1 MVLLAAFGVS
11 LDLMPA
17 ARAQNTGP
25 VLSGTV
31 AEQRYQRGQAITSLV
46 LPAATGGTGTLTYSL
61 SPSLPAGLSLDLA
74 TRTVSGT
81 PSEVL
86 GRTNFTWKVTDG
98 GGGEDSLTFFLRV
111 TAEAGIPNAPTLTSV
126 VPGSAAEQLVV
137 TFSWS
142 GACAIL
148 GPTAG
153 YTVEYR
159 KLTSSWRSPALV
171 TASSPNDKNSG
182 AFAIFDELGA
192 GPVTG
197 ETFTINSSSAGQTNL
212 GQIGVALDPEPY
224 EIRASVYSGVGGCD
238 AYSLYSNVV
247 RSTPLSRVPLLDA
260 TVADQVYVQGVAI
273 TDLVLPAATGGNAP
287 LSYALVGALLPSG
300 LDYISATRT
309 LSGTPTALQS
319 ATTYT
324 WRVTDRDGQTAEDTF
339 TIEVTPAP
347 LALSGTVAQQRYTRG
362 QAITPL
368 VLPAATGG
376 TAPLTYAL
384 SPSTLPAGL
393 QFDGATR
400 TVSGT
405 PTELFE
411 PVEFTWKVTDSA
423 QEEDSL
429 TFFMTV
435 NAEVGVPNAPTLT
448 AVVPG
453 SAPEQLVVTF
463 SWSGPSCPILGTRA
477 GYTVEYRKLTSSWRP
492 AALVTASSPNDVNS
506 GAFAIFEELGAG
518 PIAGKAFTINS
529 SSAGQTTL
537 GQIGVALDPEPYEVR
552 VLVSSGVGGCDADSP
567 YSNVVRSTPVSG
579 TPVLDATVA
588 DQVYTQNEAITQ
600 LVLPAASGGNA
611 PLTYQLLGALP
622 AGLGYDSATR
632 TLSGTPTVAQAATT
646 YTWKVTDAGGD
657 ADEDTF
663 TIEVTPAPLVLSGTV
678 ERQRYTKDR
687 AITPL
692 VLPAATGGTAPLTYT
707 LGPSLP
713 DGLSLDVATRTVS
726 GTPTEVFDDTYFS
739 WEVTDNAGEK
749 ASVGFFMSVKA
760 SAGFPDPPTLTSVV
774 PGSALAQ
781 LVVTFSW
788 SGPCAILGPRA
799 GYAVEYRKL
808 TSSWRPA
815 ALVSASSPNDVN
827 SGAFSIREELG
838 AGPITGKTF
847 TINSSSAGRTTF
859 GQIGVALDPEPYEV
873 RVLVSSGV
881 GGCDVNSRYSNV
893 VRATPLSGV
902 PRLDAKVADQ
912 RYVQGVAITDLVLPA
927 AAGGSGALTYRLVGE
942 LPEGLDLIEST
953 RTIAGTPT
961 ETQAATT
968 YTWKVTDADGNTD
981 EETFTIEVT
990 LVAPAPPVLSGT
1002 VAEQNYLKDQA
1013 ITPLVLP
1020 TATGGTGTL
1029 TYTLSPSTLPA
1040 GVEFDVATRTLS
1052 GTPTEVFEP
1061 EEFTWKVTDEA
1072 GEEDS
1077 LTFFIAVEA
1086 NSGVPNAPTL
1096 TSVVPGSAPEQLV
1109 VTFSWSGPCAILGPR
1124 AGYTVQYRKLTSSWR
1139 SPALVTASSPNDK
1152 NSGAFALFEEL
1163 GAGPITGKAFTIN
1176 SASAGE
1182 TNEGQIGVAL
1192 DPEPYEV
1199 RVNVYSGVGGCD
1211 EYSPYS
1217 NVVRATPLSGV
1228 PALDATVP
1236 DQSYVE
1242 GVKIADLVLPAA
1254 TGGNGTLAY
1263 ALVGNLPPGLTVDTA
1278 TRTLSGT
1285 PESTQAATTYTWQVT
1300 DADGDTDEETFTIEV
1315 VENTSPALE
1324 AIGNRSYVRGVA
1336 IEDLVLPAA
1345 TGGDDP
1351 LTYVLEGDL
1360 PQGLVYDTATR
1371 TVSGTPSAAQ
1381 AATTYTWRVT
1391 DRDDDRDEK
1400 TFTIEVVHPP
1410 LELDG
1415 TVAGQRYLKERAITP
1430 LVLPAASGGT
1440 GPGTY
1445 MYTLSPTVP
1454 DGLSVDLSTRT
1465 VSGAP
1470 TAVQAAA
1477 TYTWKVT
1484 DGDGVTA
1491 EETFTIEVLD
1501 DSRPVLGA
1509 IEDRTYVRGVAIESL
1524 VLPAATGGDDPL
1536 SYVLEGDLPQGL
1548 VYDSATRTVSGT
1560 PSAAQAVATYTWSV
1574 TDRDDDRDE
1583 QTFTIEVVHPP
1594 LELDGTVAGQ
1604 RYLKDRSITPL
1615 VLPAASGGT
1624 GPGTY
1629 MYAVSPT
1636 LPDGLSL
1643 DSSTRTVSGA
1653 PTAVQAALTY
1663 TWKVTDGDGVT
1674 AEETFTIEVLD
1685 DSRPVL
1691 GAIEDRTYVRGVAIE
1706 SLVLPAATGGDDP
1719 LTYVLEG
1726 DLPQGLAYDSATRTV
1741 SGTPTAAQA
1750 AATYTWSVTDRDDDR
1765 DEQTFTIEVVH
1776 PPLELDGTVAGQR
1789 YLKDRSI
1796 TPLVLPAAS
1805 GGTGP
1810 GTYMYALSP
1819 TLPDGL
1825 SLDSSTRTVSGA
1837 PTAVQAA
1844 LTYTWKVTDGDG
1856 VTAEE
1861 TFTIEVLDDS
1871 RPVLGAIEDRTYVR
1885 GVAIES
1891 LVLPAATGGDDPL
1904 TYVLEGDLPQGLAYD
1919 SATRT
1924 VTGTPTAAQA
1934 AATYTWSVTDRDDDR
1949 DEQTFTIEVVHPPL
1963 ELDGTVAGQRYLKDR
1978 SITPLVLP
1986 AASGG
1991 TGPGTYMY
1999 ALSPTLPG
2007 GLSLDSST
2015 RTVSGRPDTVQRAT
2029 TYTWKVTDGD
2039 GVTAEETFTIEVL
2052 DDSRPVLGAIED
2064 RTYVRGVAI
2073 ESLVLPTA
2081 TGGDD
2086 PLTYVLEGDLPQG
2099 LAYDS
2104 ATRTVT
2110 GTPTAA
2116 QAAATYTW
2124 SVTDRDDDRDE
2135 QTFTIE
2141 VVHPPLE
2148 LDGTVAG
2155 QRYLKDRSITPL
2167 VLPAASGGTGPGTY
2181 MYALSPTLPGGLS
2194 LDSSTRTVSGRPDTV
2209 QRATTYTWKVTDGDG
2224 VTAEATFTIEV
2235 LDDSRPVLGAIED
2248 RTYVRGVAIESLV
2261 LPAATGGDDPLTYV
2275 LEGDLPQGL
2284 AYDSATRTVTGTP
2297 TAAQAAATYTW
2308 SVTDRDDD
2316 RDEQTFTI
2324 EVVHPPLELDGTVAG
2339 QRYLKDRSIT
2349 PLVLPAA
2356 SGGTG
2361 PGTYMYALSPTL
2373 PGGLSLDSSTRTVS
2387 GRPDTVQRATT
2398 YTWKVTDGDGVT
2410 AEETFTI
2417 EVLDDSRPV
2426 LEAIE
2431 DRTYVRGV
2439 AIESLVLPAA
2449 TGGDDP
2455 LAYVL
2460 DGDLPQGLAYDSAT
2474 RTVSGTP
2481 SAAQAAA
2488 TYTWSVTDRDDD
2500 RDEQTFTIEVVHP
2513 PLELDGTVAGQ
2524 RYLKDR
2530 SITPLVLPA
2539 ASGGTGPGT
2548 YMYALSPTLPGGLS
2562 LDSSTRTVSGRP
2574 DTVQRATT
2582 YTWKVTDGDGV
2593 TDEETFTIEV
2603 LDDSRPVL
2611 GAIEDRTYVR
2621 GVAIESLV
2629 LPAATGGDDP
2639 LAYVLDGDLPQ
2650 GLAYDSATR
2659 TVSGTPSAA
2668 QAAATYTWRVTDRD
2682 DDSDEQTFT
2691 IEVVHPPLELD
2702 GTVAG
2707 QRYLKDR
2714 SITPLV
2720 LPAASGGTG
2729 PGTYMYALSPTLPG
2743 GLSLD
2748 SSTRTVSG
2756 RPDTVQRATT
2766 YTWKVTDGDGVT
2778 AEETFTIEVL
2788 DDSRPVLGAIEDR
2801 TYVRGVAIESL
2812 VLPAATGGDDPLTY
2826 VLEGDLPQGLVYDSA
2841 RGTVSGTPSAAQ
2853 AAATYTW
2860 KVTDRDGETDEQTF
2874 TIEVVH
2880 PPLVLDGTVA
2890 GQRYLKDRAITPLVL
2905 PAASGGTGPGTYM
2918 YALSPTLP
2926 DGLSLDVATRTV
2938 SGTPSAVQAA
2948 ATYTWKVTDGAGAT
2962 AEETFTIDV
2971 QSDGTLTLSGTVGEL
2986 RYVRGE
2992 AITALVLPAATGGRA
3007 PLTYTLTG
3015 RLPDGLQFDSATRTV
3030 SGTPTALQDRA
3041 TYTWQV
3047 EDADRNRDSLTFGI
3061 TVVEGSQ
3068 GGGGV
3073 PDPGTRIFRI
3083 DITSTPAFGSTYRL
3097 GEVVEVT
3104 LSFTRVVYVTGEP
3117 GLTLQ
3122 VGTQRYDARYLRGS
3136 GSNRLVF
3143 AYTVASG
3150 DLDEDGLS
3158 VNPGRIRIQGNSEVS
3173 DRRGPRSI
3181 WSHPS
3186 LLDDPAH
3193 KVSGKPLPALTRL
3206 AVVSDPGDDEA
3217 YSTGDVIEV
3226 EALFSSV
3233 VEVAGS
3239 PTLDIQVGESSRPA
3253 VYQSGSG
3260 TDRLLFAYRV
3270 QVSDRDEN
3278 GIAIAAGVRI
3288 DPPAAI
3294 TEPGGTPANLA
3305 SAGLADQSGHR
3316 VDGEGTAITSLRIVS
3331 DPGPDETYR
3340 PGEEIRVVA
3349 VFNQPVVVTGRLE
3362 LELAIGAAMR
3372 RALFATGSGS
3382 TELVFAYRLQG
3393 EDQDHDGVSV
3403 PAGTLVVPSGAGLTD
3418 RDGLPVRLAHAGLA
3432 DQAGHKVDGQGPAIT
3447 SLRIVSD
3454 PGEDATYGQGDVIRF
3469 AVVYD
3474 EPALVQG
3481 RPELP
3486 IKLGA
3491 TRRQASYESGSGGT
3505 ELVFAYAVQEGDH
3518 DDDGVSLPTGTLVG
3532 PAGASVADRF
3542 GNPAV
3547 GGHGGLPDQPGHKVD
3562 GSAPAVTSLLI
3573 VSDPGADEIYTV
3585 GDAIR
3590 IEAVFDEPIFVTGE
3604 PRLGLAVGMHRRDAV
3619 FESGA
3624 GTRRL
3629 VFSYEISAEDE
3640 DLNGV
3645 SIPRGVITLPGEAAL
3660 LDGAGNPAERA
3671 YGGLP
3676 DQSDHKVDGMQDLV
3690 APTVSSLSV
3699 VSSAGSDGN
3708 YRTGDEIRL
3717 AVTFSEAVTV
3727 AGAAEIALTIGV
3739 TQQGAVYSSGSGSAT
3754 LEFAYTVRAA
3764 DRDDD
3769 GISVDAN
3776 RLTGSGIADEAGNAA
3791 ELAHEGLPA
3800 QPRHKVNLPTVTQAE
3815 KAILTK
3821 ALGAIAGN
3829 MISSVTNNIGTRFT
3843 TLRGRPGPSLTLA
3856 GQRVDL
3862 NGSEEAAAYLM
3873 AGARR
3878 RGFGMGRMTGE
3889 DMLRGT
3895 AFSLPFGPSGRNGQA
3910 PAWTAW
3916 GLGDLAMF
3924 EGQGQ
3929 LGSDFSGTL
3938 RSAYAGVD
3946 VRLGQDVLA
3955 GVAVSRSM
3963 GEADYSFGAG
3973 GGPRGAG
3980 GLQTTLTN
3988 IHPYLRARTGDR
4000 GEIWT
4005 VLGIGRGK
4013 AENSPSERAKESSDL
4028 SMIMAAGGTRQEIG
4042 KAGAL
4047 GLAFTADAG
4056 YARLMTGGGEQ
4067 ALDGLTAEAWRVRGG
4082 VELSG
4087 TASIGSGGSAA
4098 MPFVSASVRNDG
4110 GNGAVGTGLEVA
4122 GGIRV
4127 LAPESRVGLE
4137 AKGRYLAMHTES
4149 GYKEWGASV
4158 VFTLAARPDGGGPSL
4173 SVAPRIG
4180 ASADDASLMWRDQG
4194 LGTQAYGA
4202 LLASTGPRVDM
4213 RGGWGFRMS
4222 RLTLTPFAEVILG
4235 TSRAGVQLAPSFA
4248 DFRAVRFEVA
4258 AERMSYM
4265 AGRPDNRITVSL
4277 TKLF

>member
-1 MVLLAAFGVS
+1 MQVLSKFVHEAVLSARALRGRFGAFSSAGFTVLQANFPHSRERRRLVPQAFVVLLAAFGVS

-31 AEQRYQRGQAITSLV
+31 AEQRYQRGQAITPLV

-98 GGGEDSLTFFLRV
+98 AGGEDSLTFFLRV

-142 GACAIL
+142 GPCAIL

-300 LDYISATRT
+300 LDYTSATRT

-448 AVVPG
+448 SVVPG

-492 AALVTASSPNDVNS
+492 AGLVTASSPNDVNS

-518 PIAGKAFTINS
+518 PIAGKVFTINS

-579 TPVLDATVA
+579 IPVLDATVA

-678 ERQRYTKDR
+678 ERQRYTR
-687 AITPL
+687 NQAITPL
-692 VLPAATGGTAPLTYT
+692 VLPAATGGTAPLTYA
-707 LGPSLP
+707 LSPSLP
-713 DGLSLDVATRTVS
+713 GGLSLDIATRTVS
-726 GTPTEVFDDTYFS
+726 GTPTETFDDTYFS
-739 WEVTDNAGEK
+739 WDVTDNAGEQ

-902 PRLDAKVADQ
+902 PVLDAKVADQ

-927 AAGGSGALTYRLVGE
+927 AAGGSGALTYQLLGE

-953 RTIAGTPT
+953 RTIAGTPM

-1002 VAEQNYLKDQA
+1002 VAEQTYLRDQA

-1040 GVEFDVATRTLS
+1040 GVELDAATRTLS

-1109 VTFSWSGPCAILGPR
+1109 VTFSWTGPCAILGPR

-1228 PALDATVP
+1228 PALDAPVP

-1242 GVKIADLVLPAA
+1242 RVKIADLVLPAA
-1254 TGGNGTLAY
+1254 TGGNGMLAY
-1263 ALVGNLPPGLTVDTA
+1263 ALVGNLPPGLTVDTT

-1285 PESTQAATTYTWQVT
+1285 PASTQAATTYTWQVT
-1300 DADGDTDEETFTIEV
+1300 DEDGDTDEETFTIEV

-1351 LTYVLEGDL
+1351 LAYVLEGDL
-1360 PQGLVYDTATR
+1360 P
-1371 TVSGTPSAAQ
+1371 P
-1381 AATTYTWRVT
+1381 
-1391 DRDDDRDEK
+1391 
-1400 TFTIEVVHPP
+1400 
-1410 LELDG
+1410 
-1415 TVAGQRYLKERAITP
+1415 
-1430 LVLPAASGGT
+1430 
-1440 GPGTY
+1440 
-1445 MYTLSPTVP
+1445 
-1454 DGLSVDLSTRT
+1454 
-1465 VSGAP
+1465 
-1470 TAVQAAA
+1470 
-1477 TYTWKVT
+1477 
-1484 DGDGVTA
+1484 
-1491 EETFTIEVLD
+1491 
-1501 DSRPVLGA
+1501 
-1509 IEDRTYVRGVAIESL
+1509 
-1524 VLPAATGGDDPL
+1524 
-1536 SYVLEGDLPQGL
+1536 
-1548 VYDSATRTVSGT
+1548 
-1560 PSAAQAVATYTWSV
+1560 
-1574 TDRDDDRDE
+1574 
-1583 QTFTIEVVHPP
+1583 
-1594 LELDGTVAGQ
+1594 
-1604 RYLKDRSITPL
+1604 
-1615 VLPAASGGT
+1615 
-1624 GPGTY
+1624 
-1629 MYAVSPT
+1629 
-1636 LPDGLSL
+1636 
-1643 DSSTRTVSGA
+1643 
-1653 PTAVQAALTY
+1653 
-1663 TWKVTDGDGVT
+1663 
-1674 AEETFTIEVLD
+1674 
-1685 DSRPVL
+1685 
-1691 GAIEDRTYVRGVAIE
+1691 
-1706 SLVLPAATGGDDP
+1706 
-1719 LTYVLEG
+1719 
-1726 DLPQGLAYDSATRTV
+1726 GLAYDSATRTV
-1741 SGTPTAAQA
+1741 SGTPSAAQA

-1819 TLPDGL
+1819 TVPDGL

-1856 VTAEE
+1856 VTDEE

-1904 TYVLEGDLPQGLAYD
+1904 AYVLEGDLPPGLAYD

-1999 ALSPTLPG
+1999 ALSPTVPG
-2007 GLSLDSST
+2007 GLSLDLST
-2015 RTVSGRPDTVQRAT
+2015 RTVSGSPTVVQAAA
-2029 TYTWKVTDGD
+2029 TYTWKVTDAD

-2073 ESLVLPTA
+2073 ESLVLPAA

-2104 ATRTVT
+2104 ATRTVS

-2124 SVTDRDDDRDE
+2124 RVTDRDGDRDE

-2209 QRATTYTWKVTDGDG
+2209 QRATTYTWKVTDADG
-2224 VTAEATFTIEV
+2224 VTAEETFTIEV

-2275 LEGDLPQGL
+2275 LEGDLPSGLAYDSATRTVSGTPRAAQAAATYTWSVTDRDDDRDEQTFTIEVVHPPLELDGTVAGQRYLKDRTITPLVLPAASGGTGPGTYRYALSPTLPGGLSLDSSTQTVSGAPTAVQAAATYTWKVTDGDGVTDEETFTIEVLDDSRPVLGAIEDRTYVRGVAIESLVLPAATGGDDPLAYVLEGDLPQGL
-2284 AYDSATRTVTGTP
+2284 AYDSATRTVSGTP
-2297 TAAQAAATYTW
+2297 SAAQAAATYTWSVTDRDDDRDEQTFTIEVVHPPLELDGTVAGQRYLKDRSITPLELPAASGGTGPGTYRYALSPTLPGGLSLDSSTRTVSGRPDTVQRATTYTWKVTDADGVTDEETFTIEVLDDSRPVLGAIADRTYVRGVAIESLVLPAATGGDDPLAYVLDGDLPQGLAYDSATRTVSGTPSAAQAAATYTW

-2361 PGTYMYALSPTL
+2361 PGTYRYALSPTL

-2410 AEETFTI
+2410 DEETFTI

-2426 LEAIE
+2426 LGAIA

-2639 LAYVLDGDLPQ
+2639 L
-2650 GLAYDSATR
+2650 
-2659 TVSGTPSAA
+2659 
-2668 QAAATYTWRVTDRD
+2668 
-2682 DDSDEQTFT
+2682 
-2691 IEVVHPPLELD
+2691 
-2702 GTVAG
+2702 
-2707 QRYLKDR
+2707 
-2714 SITPLV
+2714 
-2720 LPAASGGTG
+2720 
-2729 PGTYMYALSPTLPG
+2729 
-2743 GLSLD
+2743 
-2748 SSTRTVSG
+2748 
-2756 RPDTVQRATT
+2756 
-2766 YTWKVTDGDGVT
+2766 
-2778 AEETFTIEVL
+2778 
-2788 DDSRPVLGAIEDR
+2788 
-2801 TYVRGVAIESL
+2801 
-2812 VLPAATGGDDPLTY
+2812 TY

-2880 PPLVLDGTVA
+2880 PPLELDGTVA

-3073 PDPGTRIFRI
+3073 PNPGTRIFRI

-3278 GIAIAAGVRI
+3278 GIAIAAGVQI

-3294 TEPGGTPANLA
+3294 TEPDGTPANLA

-3316 VDGEGTAITSLRIVS
+3316 VEGEGTAITSLRIVS

-3362 LELAIGAAMR
+3362 LELAIGAARR

-3382 TELVFAYRLQG
+3382 AELVFAYRLQG

-3474 EPALVQG
+3474 EPVLVQG

-3491 TRRQASYESGSGGT
+3491 TRRQAGYESGSGGT

-3518 DDDGVSLPTGTLVG
+3518 DDDGVSLPAGTLVG

-3619 FESGA
+3619 FEGGA

-3873 AGARR
+3873 AGTRR

-4110 GNGAVGTGLEVA
+4110 GNGAVGTGLEVT

-4222 RLTLTPFAEVILG
+4222 RMTLTPFAEVILG

-4265 AGRPDNRITVSL
+4265 AGRPDNRITVTL